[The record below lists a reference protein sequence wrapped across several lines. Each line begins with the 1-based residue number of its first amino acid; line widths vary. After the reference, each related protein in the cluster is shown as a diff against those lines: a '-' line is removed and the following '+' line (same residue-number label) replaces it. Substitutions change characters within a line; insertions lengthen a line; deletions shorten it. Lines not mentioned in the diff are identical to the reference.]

1 MSDAATAP
9 PTTSMC
15 AATDNRLMQALDR
28 PTRERVAALE
38 RAAAAGQEPS
48 ADAVAAAFPPIRYH
62 STIVGVAHHRDRIH
76 VCWDGTLVSVGVAQ
90 VRMTLGE
97 ERTPWRE
104 LQAEPTHELLD
115 GYLPVVVTTLRH
127 ADLVVRQ
134 TVVGYSEELS
144 PDRPLLAL
152 TRLEIRSAHGAAASA
167 HVGFRFER
175 GLTLQQARADE
186 AAAFGD
192 HALVRDGR
200 FVEWDSGGL
209 IAACDEAFAATA
221 EWRGHTLAGV
231 LAVPAGG
238 CASVE
243 LRLARRP
250 LAPAQRATL
259 TDLEFDTVVAA
270 TARSWRG
277 WLRRGTQLEL
287 PDRETCAA
295 FRAWAIYGALLSG
308 QEQGRIEPHDA
319 PDFYEHFYGH
329 AAACYLHTLSFRGDF
344 EEARLVA
351 ASVVAWQRPDGMF
364 SGERRVSHQHGS
376 MLRELCRLYLMSDD
390 RAWFA
395 TVLPH
400 VEQACEWIIAQ
411 RSKSMQLEADGS
423 RPLTWGLLPAHLY
436 CVDEVA
442 SLTVAQDY
450 LADALNWAGLQEAAT
465 ALARFG
471 APAAGR
477 IAAAAQSYRDDL
489 LASMRRALEVGAPP
503 FLPLVPGREHPYR
516 YLPDTRE
523 GNYYA
528 ILAPRMLE
536 AELFPPDDELALVA
550 ADFLEARGGL
560 VLGLSTFQGNFP
572 SRRRA
577 PGADHAEL
585 GIDAHFVYGYALTNL
600 RHDRVAR
607 YLLTYHGLMAYGM
620 SKGTF
625 APPECSLITSGEGPY
640 TPASKRF
647 EWCAMPQPHLH
658 SLAQLLRVVRMLLV
672 QEQGDTL
679 WLARATPREWLARG
693 NTLRVSRAATVFGR
707 VSFTVASAAAA
718 DEVVATVAAEWHHPP
733 ARTLL
738 RLRHPHR
745 RRIAALAVEG
755 ASYRRYDDETVEL
768 TELAAGARLVATLA

>member
-1 MSDAATAP
+1 MIAATK
-9 PTTSMC
+9 
-15 AATDNRLMQALDR
+15 NRLMQSLDR
-28 PTRERVAALE
+28 PTRQRVAALE

-48 ADAVAAAFPPIRYH
+48 ADAVAAAFPPLRHH

-90 VRMTLGE
+90 VRMTLGA

-104 LQAEPTHELLD
+104 LAAEPTHELLD

-127 ADLVVRQ
+127 ADLVLRQ

-144 PDRPLLAL
+144 PDRALLAL
-152 TRLEIRSAHGAAASA
+152 ARLEVRNAHAAAATA

-175 GLTLQQARADE
+175 GLTLPEARAG
-186 AAAFGD
+186 AAARFGD
-192 HALVRDGR
+192 HALVRAGR
-200 FVEWDSGGL
+200 FVEWENGGL
-209 IAACDEAFAATA
+209 IAACDAAFAATA
-221 EWRGHTLAGV
+221 EWRGHTLAGA

-238 CASVE
+238 SASVE
-243 LRLARRP
+243 LRLVRRP

-259 TDLEFDTVVAA
+259 TDPEFDAVVAA

-277 WLRRGTQLEL
+277 WLQRGAQLEL
-287 PDRETCAA
+287 PDRETSAA

-308 QEQGRIEPHDA
+308 QEQGRVEPHDA

-344 EEARLVA
+344 DEARLVA

-400 VEQACEWIIAQ
+400 VEQACEWLIAE
-411 RSKSMQLEADGS
+411 RRKSMQLDADGS
-423 RPLTWGLLPAHLY
+423 QPLTYGLLPAHLY

-450 LADALNWAGLQEAAT
+450 LADALAWAGLQEAAA

-471 APAAGR
+471 AASAGR
-477 IAAAAQSYRDDL
+477 IAAEAQSYRDDL
-489 LASMRRALEVGAPP
+489 LASMRRALEPGEPP
-503 FLPLVPGREHPYR
+503 FLPLVPGREHPYG
-516 YLPDTRE
+516 YLPDSRE

-536 AELFPPDDELALVA
+536 AELFPRDDELALVVSE
-550 ADFLEARGGL
+550 FLEARGGL

-572 SRRRA
+572 ARRRA

-600 RHDRVAR
+600 RHDRIAR
-607 YLLTYHGLMAYGM
+607 FLLTYRGLMAYGM

-625 APPECSLITSGEGPY
+625 APPECSLITNGEGPY
-640 TPASKRF
+640 TPVGKRF
-647 EWCAMPQPHLH
+647 EWCALPQPHLH

-672 QEQGDTL
+672 QEEGDTL

-693 NTLRVSRAATVFGR
+693 KMLRVSRAATIFGR
-707 VSFTVASAAAA
+707 VSFTIGSADAAGR
-718 DEVVATVAAEWHHPP
+718 VVATIAVEWHHPP
-733 ARTLL
+733 ARTFL
-738 RLRHPHR
+738 RLRHPER
-745 RRIAALAVEG
+745 RSIAAVAVEG
-755 ASYRRYDDETVEL
+755 AKSRRYDDETIEL
-768 TELAAGARLVATLA
+768 HDLSGSARVVATLA

>member
-1 MSDAATAP
+1 MW
-9 PTTSMC
+9 
-15 AATDNRLMQALDR
+15 AATDNRLMQSLDR
-28 PTRERVAALE
+28 PARERVAALE
-38 RAAAAGQEPS
+38 RAAAAGEEPG
-48 ADAVAAAFPPIRYH
+48 ADAVAAAFPPLRYH
-62 STIVGVAHHRDRIH
+62 STIVGTAHHRDRIH

-97 ERTPWRE
+97 GRTPWRE
-104 LQAEPTHELLD
+104 LEAEPTHELLD

-127 ADLVVRQ
+127 AGLVLRQ
-134 TVVGYSEELS
+134 TVVGYSEESS

-152 TRLEIRSAHGAAASA
+152 ARLELRSAHAAATTA

-186 AAAFGD
+186 GAAFGD

-200 FVEWDSGGL
+200 FVEWDQGGL
-209 IAACDEAFAATA
+209 IAACDEAFAAAA
-221 EWRGHTLAGV
+221 EWRGHTLSGM
-231 LAVPAGG
+231 LTVPAGG

-250 LAPAQRATL
+250 LAPAQRAVL
-259 TDLEFDTVVAA
+259 TGPDFGTAVAA
-270 TARSWRG
+270 TARYWRG
-277 WLRRGTQLEL
+277 WLQRGMQVEA
-287 PDRETCAA
+287 PDRQTRDA
-295 FRAWAIYGALLSG
+295 FRTWAIYGALLSG
-308 QEQGRIEPHDA
+308 QERDRLEPHDA

-344 EEARLVA
+344 EEARQVA

-395 TVLPH
+395 AVLPH
-400 VEQACEWIIAQ
+400 VEQACEWIVRE
-411 RSKSMQLEADGS
+411 RSKSMQRDADGS
-423 RPLTWGLLPAHLY
+423 QPLTWGLLPAHLY

-471 APAAGR
+471 AAAAGR
-477 IAAAAQSYRDDL
+477 IAAAAQAYRDDL
-489 LASMRRALEVGAPP
+489 LASMRRALISGEPP
-503 FLPLVPGREHPYR
+503 FLPLVPGREQPYG
-516 YLPDTRE
+516 YLPDSRE

-536 AELFPPDDELALVA
+536 AELFPHDDELALVV

-577 PGADHAEL
+577 PGAEHAEL

-607 YLLTYHGLMAYGM
+607 FLLTYHGLMAYGM

-640 TPASKRF
+640 TPAGKRF

-672 QEQGDTL
+672 QEEGDTL
-679 WLARATPREWLARG
+679 WLARATPREWLAPGQR
-693 NTLRVSRAATVFGR
+693 LEVRRAATIFGF
-707 VSFTVASAAAA
+707 VSLTIASTGAGDPGGAGRLTASI
-718 DEVVATVAAEWHHPP
+718 AAEWHHAP
-733 ARTLL
+733 ARTFL
-738 RLRHPHR
+738 RLRHPAGR
-745 RRIAALAVEG
+745 AIAALTVDG
-755 ASYRRYDDETVEL
+755 ASHRRHDDETIEL
-768 TELAAGARLVATLA
+768 TELTAGARLVATLGR

>member
-1 MSDAATAP
+1 MC
-9 PTTSMC
+9 TTIE
-15 AATDNRLMQALDR
+15 NRLMQSLDR

-38 RAAAAGQEPS
+38 RAAAAGVEPDS
-48 ADAVAAAFPPIRYH
+48 AAVAAVFPPLRYH

-104 LQAEPTHELLD
+104 LDAEPTHDLLD

-134 TVVGYSEELS
+134 TVVGYSEGLS

-152 TRLEIRSAHGAAASA
+152 AKLEVCNPNGAAASL
-167 HVGFRFER
+167 HLGFAFER
-175 GLTLQQARADE
+175 GLTLQQARAEE

-200 FVEWDSGGL
+200 FVEWDQGGL
-209 IAACDEAFAATA
+209 IAACDARFAATA
-221 EWRGHTLAGV
+221 EWRCHILAGT

-259 TDLEFDTVVAA
+259 TDPEFGAVVTA
-270 TARSWRG
+270 TARCWRG
-277 WLRRGTQLEL
+277 WLQRGAQLEL
-287 PDRETCAA
+287 PDPETCAA

-308 QEQGRIEPHDA
+308 REQGRIEPHDA

-351 ASVVAWQRPDGMF
+351 ASMLAWQRPDGMF

-395 TVLPH
+395 TVLHH
-400 VEQACEWIIAQ
+400 VEQACEWII
-411 RSKSMQLEADGS
+411 RERRKSMQREADGS
-423 RPLTWGLLPAHLY
+423 QPLTWGLLPAHLY

-442 SLTVAQDY
+442 SLTMAQDY

-465 ALARFG
+465 ALSRFG
-471 APAAGR
+471 ADAARR
-477 IAAAAQSYRDDL
+477 IAAEAQSYRDDL
-489 LASMRRALEVGAPP
+489 LASMRRALERGAPP
-503 FLPLVPGREHPYR
+503 FLPLVPGREHPYG
-516 YLPDTRE
+516 YLPDSRE

-536 AELFPPDDELALVA
+536 AELFARDDELALVVS
-550 ADFLEARGGL
+550 DFLEARGGL
-560 VLGLSTFQGNFP
+560 VLGLSTFRGNFP
-572 SRRRA
+572 TRRRA

-585 GIDAHFVYGYALTNL
+585 GIDAHFVYGYALANL

-607 YLLTYHGLMAYGM
+607 YLLTYRGILAYGM

-625 APPECSLITSGEGPY
+625 APPECSLITSGQGPY

-658 SLAQLLRVVRMLLV
+658 SLAQMLRVVRMLLV
-672 QEQGDTL
+672 QEEDDTL
-679 WLARATPREWLARG
+679 WLARATPREWLAPG
-693 NTLRVSRAATVFGR
+693 KQLCVSHAATIFGR
-707 VSFTVASAAAA
+707 VSFTIASTHGA
-718 DEVVATVAAEWHHPP
+718 DGAIELVVTIAVQWHHPP
-733 ARTLL
+733 ARTFL
-738 RLRHPHR
+738 RLRHPGR
-745 RRIAALAVEG
+745 RGIAALAVEG
-755 ASYRRYDDETVEL
+755 ASHRHYDGETIEL
-768 TELAAGARLVATLA
+768 TELAAGARLVATLEP

>member
-1 MSDAATAP
+1 
-9 PTTSMC
+9 MC
-15 AATDNRLMQALDR
+15 AATDNRLMQSLDR
-28 PTRERVAALE
+28 LTRERVATLE
-38 RAAAAGQEPS
+38 RAAAAGEEPG
-48 ADAVAAAFPPIRYH
+48 ADAVAAAFPPLRYH

-76 VCWDGTLVSVGVAQ
+76 VCWDGTLVCVGVAQ

-104 LQAEPTHELLD
+104 LAAEPTHELLD

-127 ADLVVRQ
+127 AGLVVRQ

-152 TRLEIRSAHGAAASA
+152 ARLEVCNPNAAATS
-167 HVGFRFER
+167 VRLGFAFER

-186 AAAFGD
+186 AAALGD

-200 FVEWDSGGL
+200 FVEWDQGGL

-238 CASVE
+238 CAGVE

-250 LAPAQRATL
+250 LAPAQRAVL
-259 TDLEFDTVVAA
+259 TDPEFGAVVAA
-270 TARSWRG
+270 TRRSWRG
-277 WLRRGTQLEL
+277 WLQRGTQLEL

-308 QEQGRIEPHDA
+308 KEQGRIEPHDA

-329 AAACYLHTLSFRGDF
+329 AAACYLHTLAFRGDF

-351 ASVVAWQRPDGMF
+351 ASVVAWQRLDGMF

-400 VEQACEWIIAQ
+400 VEQACEWVI
-411 RSKSMQLEADGS
+411 RERRKSMQLEADGS
-423 RPLTWGLLPAHLY
+423 HPLTWGLLPAHLY

-442 SLTVAQDY
+442 TLTVAQDY

-471 APAAGR
+471 AAAAGR
-477 IAAAAQSYRDDL
+477 IAAEAQSYRDDL
-489 LASMRRALEVGAPP
+489 LASMRRALEPGAPP
-503 FLPLVPGREHPYR
+503 FLPLVPGREHPYG
-516 YLPDTRE
+516 YLPDSRE

-536 AELFPPDDELALVA
+536 AELFPPDDELALVV

-640 TPASKRF
+640 TPTSKRF

-672 QEQGDTL
+672 QEDGDTL
-679 WLARATPREWLARG
+679 WLARATPREWLAPGQR
-693 NTLRVSRAATVFGR
+693 LEVRRAATSFGF
-707 VSFTVASAAAA
+707 VSLIIASTGVGDPGGAGRLVAS
-718 DEVVATVAAEWHHPP
+718 VAGEWHHPP
-733 ARTLL
+733 ARTFL
-738 RLRHPHR
+738 RLRHPTGR
-745 RRIAALAVEG
+745 AIAALTVAG
-755 ASYRRYDDETVEL
+755 ASHRRHDDETVEL
-768 TELAAGARLVATLA
+768 TELTASARLVATLER